1 MKKRYIKNDKKFG
14 LKIEWNR
21 IFDMIEK
28 ENLIPTERYF
38 KRLDFTNTAW
48 NILMSGRSVGKTTT
62 FLLIALILYREYG
75 IKTMYLREN
84 NEMTRQKSLESLFD
98 TIEVLGLISKI
109 FGDNWNA
116 VRLHAGKWYLQRL
129 EDGELKEECEDY
141 FMRNLSLDRTA
152 IYKSSLVE
160 PFGDLIIFDEF
171 ISKYYM
177 RGDFG
182 DLLDLIKTIKRDRL
196 STVVVMLANTT
207 EVTSEYFD
215 ELQIRE
221 YIEKMAVGQSRT
233 VTTEQGTNIY
243 IEFIENKR
251 NKEEKKEEKE
261 KFFGFKNA
269 KVKAIDGTDWV
280 FNEYPHYV
288 INRTRDNTMTVNEII
303 QRGFFVKTLNK
314 YYAVDIAR
322 SDLGI
327 CAIVHNSNAPDE
339 RLTNRVY
346 TLDFLSNQKEIYAL
360 GTTVFDKWFWNL
372 YFNGKFLYANNT
384 CGNAIENYV
393 RQAKLRGR

>member
-14 LKIEWNR
+14 LKIEWDR
-21 IFDMIEK
+21 IFDMIER
-28 ENLIPTERYF
+28 ENLIPSERYF

-62 FLLIALILYREYG
+62 FLLISLILYREYG
-75 IKTMYLREN
+75 IKAMYLREN
-84 NEMTRQKSLESLFD
+84 NEMTRQKSLESLFE

-109 FGDNWNA
+109 FDDKWNA
-116 VRLHAGKWYLQRL
+116 VRLRAGKWYLQKV
-129 EDGELKEECEDY
+129 EDGELKEESEDY

-221 YIEKMAVGQSRT
+221 YIEKMSVGQSRT
-233 VTTEQGTNIY
+233 ITTEQGTNIY

-251 NKEEKKEEKE
+251 DKEEKKEEKE

-288 INRTRDNTMTVNEII
+288 IKRKRDNTMTVNEII

-314 YYAVDIAR
+314 YYAIDIAR
-322 SDLGI
+322 SELGI

>member
-14 LKIEWNR
+14 LKIEWGR
-21 IFDMIEK
+21 IFDMIER
-28 ENLIPTERYF
+28 ENLIPPERYF
-38 KRLDFTNTAW
+38 KRLDFNNTAW

-62 FLLIALILYREYG
+62 FLLISLILYREYG

-109 FGDNWNA
+109 FDDKWNA
-116 VRLHAGKWYLQRL
+116 VHLRAGKWYLQKV
-129 EDGELKEECEDY
+129 EDGELKEESEDY

-221 YIEKMAVGQSRT
+221 YIEKMTVGQSRT

-251 NKEEKKEEKE
+251 DKEEKKEEKE

-288 INRTRDNTMTVNEII
+288 IKRKRDNTMTVDEVI

-314 YYAVDIAR
+314 YYAIDIAR

-327 CAIVHNSNAPDE
+327 CAIVHNSNAPDV

-346 TLDFLSNQKEIYAL
+346 TLDFLSNQKEILAL

-372 YFNGKFLYANNT
+372 YFNGKFLYANNA

>member
-14 LKIEWNR
+14 LKIEWGR

-28 ENLIPTERYF
+28 ENLIPSERYF

-109 FGDNWNA
+109 FGDKWNA
-116 VRLHAGKWYLQRL
+116 VRLRAGKWYLQKV
-129 EDGELKEECEDY
+129 EDGELKEESDDY

-196 STVVVMLANTT
+196 STVVIMLANTT

-221 YIEKMAVGQSRT
+221 YIEKMAVGQSQT

-251 NKEEKKEEKE
+251 DKEEKKEEKE

-288 INRTRDNTMTVNEII
+288 INRTCDNTMTVNEII

-360 GTTVFDKWFWNL
+360 GTTVFDKWLWSL

>member
-14 LKIEWNR
+14 LKIEWGR
-21 IFDMIEK
+21 IFDMIER
-28 ENLIPTERYF
+28 ENLIPSERYF

-62 FLLIALILYREYG
+62 FLLISLILYREYG

-109 FGDNWNA
+109 FDDKWNA
-116 VRLHAGKWYLQRL
+116 VRLRAGKWYLQKV
-129 EDGELKEECEDY
+129 EDGELKEESEDY

-196 STVVVMLANTT
+196 STVVVLLANTT

-221 YIEKMAVGQSRT
+221 YIEKMTVGQSRT

-251 NKEEKKEEKE
+251 DKEEKKEEKE

-288 INRTRDNTMTVNEII
+288 IKRKRDNTMTVNEII

-314 YYAVDIAR
+314 YYAIDIAR

-346 TLDFLSNQKEIYAL
+346 TLDFLSNQKEICGL

-372 YFNGKFLYANNT
+372 YFNGKFLYANNA

>member
-14 LKIEWNR
+14 LKIEWSR

-28 ENLIPTERYF
+28 ENLIPHERYF
-38 KRLDFTNTAW
+38 KRLNFVSTAW

-62 FLLIALILYREYG
+62 FLLLSLILYREYG

-98 TIEVLGLISKI
+98 TIEVLGLVSKI
-109 FGDNWNA
+109 FNDRWNA
-116 VRLHAGKWYLQRL
+116 VRLRAGKWYLQKL
-129 EDGELKEECEDY
+129 DDGELKEESEDY

-221 YIEKMAVGQSRT
+221 YVEKMKVGESRT

-251 NKEEKKEEKE
+251 DKEEKKEEKE

-288 INRTRDNTMTVNEII
+288 INRTRANTMTINEII
-303 QRGFFVKTLNK
+303 QRGFFVKTLSK
-314 YYAVDIAR
+314 YYAIDIAR
-322 SDLGI
+322 SDFGI
-327 CAIVHNSNAPDE
+327 CAIVHNSNAPDD

-360 GTTVFDKWFWNL
+360 GVTPFDRWFWNL
-372 YFNGKFLYANNT
+372 YFNGKFLYANNA

>member
-14 LKIEWNR
+14 LKIEWGR
-21 IFDMIEK
+21 IFDMIER
-28 ENLIPTERYF
+28 ENLIPSERYF

-62 FLLIALILYREYG
+62 FLLISLILYREYG

-109 FGDNWNA
+109 FDDKWNA
-116 VRLHAGKWYLQRL
+116 VHLRAGKWYLQKV
-129 EDGELKEECEDY
+129 EDGELKEESEDY

-196 STVVVMLANTT
+196 STVVVLLANTT

-221 YIEKMAVGQSRT
+221 YIEKMTVGQSRT

-251 NKEEKKEEKE
+251 DKEEKKEEKE

-288 INRTRDNTMTVNEII
+288 IKRKRDNTMTVNEII

-314 YYAVDIAR
+314 YYAIDIAR

-346 TLDFLSNQKEIYAL
+346 TLDFLSNQKEICGL

-372 YFNGKFLYANNT
+372 YFNGKFLYANNA

>member
-14 LKIEWNR
+14 LKIEWTR

-28 ENLIPTERYF
+28 ENLIPSERYF

-62 FLLIALILYREYG
+62 FLLIALMLYREYG

-109 FGDNWNA
+109 FGDKWNA
-116 VRLHAGKWYLQRL
+116 ARLRAGKWYLQKV
-129 EDGELKEECEDY
+129 EDGELKEESEDY

-221 YIEKMAVGQSRT
+221 YIEKMTVGQSRT

-251 NKEEKKEEKE
+251 DKEEKNEEKE

-288 INRTRDNTMTVNEII
+288 INRTRANTMTVNEII

-360 GTTVFDKWFWNL
+360 GTTVFDKWLWGL

>member
-28 ENLIPTERYF
+28 ENLIPPERYF

-75 IKTMYLREN
+75 VKTMYLREN

-109 FGDNWNA
+109 FSDRWNA
-116 VRLHAGKWYLQRL
+116 VRLRAGKWYLQKL
-129 EDGELKEECEDY
+129 KDGELKEESEDY

-221 YIEKMAVGQSRT
+221 YIEKMTVGQSQT

-251 NKEEKKEEKE
+251 DKEEKKEEKE

-288 INRTRDNTMTVNEII
+288 IKRTRDNAITVNEII

-314 YYAVDIAR
+314 YYAIDISR
-322 SDLGI
+322 SELGI
-327 CAIVHNSNAPDE
+327 CAIVHNSNAPDV

-346 TLDFLSNQKEIYAL
+346 TLDFLTNQKEIYAL

-372 YFNGKFLYANNT
+372 YFNGKFLYSNNT

>member
-28 ENLIPTERYF
+28 ENLIPPDRYF

-98 TIEVLGLISKI
+98 TIEVLCLISKI
-109 FGDNWNA
+109 FDDKWNA
-116 VRLHAGKWYLQRL
+116 VRLRAGKWYLQKI

-171 ISKYYM
+171 ISRYYM

-221 YIEKMAVGQSRT
+221 YIEKMSVGQSRT

-251 NKEEKKEEKE
+251 DKEEKKEEKE

-288 INRTRDNTMTVNEII
+288 INRKCDNAMTVNEII

-327 CAIVHNSNAPDE
+327 CAIVHNSNTPNE

-346 TLDFLSNQKEIYAL
+346 TLDFLANQKEIYAL
-360 GTTVFDKWFWNL
+360 GTTPFDRWFWNL